1 VLLVGASREGSC
13 CFGSVVPGQR
23 CGEAGGSTDLAGAE
37 RIATG
42 GDRGI
47 EIETAFDS
55 RRWTRCGADAE
66 IRAASRV
73 ELFSPFDSVA
83 LPRPGKC
90 TDFWTDAYR
99 LPADDDSAASRACR
113 VSVSNRWLPQRSRGR
128 CHWRLVDH
136 RRMHG
141 LPFPLSRLPANLA
154 QPTIDALQRGSRNVV
169 LPCDLD
175 LSSSNNS

>member
-73 ELFSPFDSVA
+73 ELFLLLTAWLYRAPVSA
-83 LPRPGKC
+83 LISGRMRTACPLMMIP
-90 TDFWTDAYR
+90 
-99 LPADDDSAASRACR
+99 LRALLAE
-113 VSVSNRWLPQRSRGR
+113 SVS
-128 CHWRLVDH
+128 
-136 RRMHG
+136 
-141 LPFPLSRLPANLA
+141 A
-154 QPTIDALQRGSRNVV
+154 IDGSRNAAEV
-169 LPCDLD
+169 DD
-175 LSSSNNS
+175 TGGSSITVACMGFLFLYLGYLQIWPSRR